1 MRIIK
6 TILFFIAIQFV
17 STSHLSAQ
25 NQNVQPLV
33 FANGFEFNG
42 YTAVYMGLNNSIGA
56 GYISYGGGL
65 RRITRVQDN
74 WGLGIGLDYTSQ
86 VFKCNYI
93 NPASGQNEIIQ
104 INNNSVISVPIYFK
118 ILFAQ
123 KFYFTPEFY
132 FDYQFKES
140 KYFESQSGI
149 GAGINFGRYFFLDK
163 NVWMYV
169 QAEGRVTS
177 LVAFN
182 TNHPQML
189 IAPGIRL
196 GIYYSNL
203 KKR

>member
-1 MRIIK
+1 MRIYK
-6 TILFFIAIQFV
+6 KILLLVVLQILIAFQL
-17 STSHLSAQ
+17 TAQ
-25 NQNVQPLV
+25 DRNTQPLV
-33 FANGFEFNG
+33 FANGYEFNG
-42 YTAVYMGLNNSIGA
+42 YTAVYMGLNNSIGP
-56 GYISYGGGL
+56 GYVSYGGGL

-86 VFKCNYI
+86 VFKCDRV
-93 NPASGQNEIIQ
+93 NPTTGQNEIIQ
-104 INNNSVISVPIYFK
+104 INNNSVLSVPIYLKF
-118 ILFAQ
+118 LFAQ
-123 KFYFTPEFY
+123 KFYFTPELY
-132 FDYQFKES
+132 FDFQIKDFQ
-140 KYFESQSGI
+140 YFEDQSGI

-177 LVAFN
+177 LLAFN

-189 IAPGIRL
+189 VAPGIRL

>member
-1 MRIIK
+1 MRILK
-6 TILFFIAIQFV
+6 VILFFIAIQFV

-25 NQNVQPLV
+25 SRNVQPLI

-42 YTAVYMGLNNSIGA
+42 YAAVYMGLNNSIGP

-93 NPASGQNEIIQ
+93 NPASGQSEIIQ
-104 INNNSVISVPIYFK
+104 INNNSVISIPIYFK
-118 ILFAQ
+118 FLFAQ

-140 KYFESQSGI
+140 QYFESQSGI

-177 LVAFN
+177 LLAFN

-189 IAPGIRL
+189 VAPGIRL